1 MNARGKVNYFLQR
14 GEKGGLVGDYM
25 ANTPVLTDEQWEA
38 LRLLSIKGV
47 PDTELAERFQVD
59 SGTIRQKR
67 HRDEV
72 WKAAWEGIRGKGN
85 ELSQKAPETAEI
97 AQKVAST
104 VSENIARLGEQ
115 NRILALQIAGKGLK
129 QANDA
134 PPEVQ
139 SWQDVKALMDIVSKA
154 AGLDQGNAVQV
165 NILNDST
172 CSVEQGDFPVFEA
185 E

>member
-1 MNARGKVNYFLQR
+1 MRGNWGL
-14 GEKGGLVGDYM
+14 GGDM
-25 ANTPVLTDEQWEA
+25 TETREQISPEVWEA
-38 LRLLSIKGV
+38 VKIASIRGV
-47 PDTELAERFQVD
+47 PDVQLSEQFGVTREA
-59 SGTIRQKR
+59 IRQR
-67 HRDEV
+67 RFRD
-72 WKAAWEGIRGKGN
+72 KAWAAAVSPVSMLHN
-85 ELSQKAPETAEI
+85 EERKAEASRIVTGGPETAEI

-115 NRILALQIAGKGLK
+115 NRLLALQIAGKGLK

-154 AGLDQGNAVQV
+154 AGLEAGNAVQV
-165 NILNDST
+165 NILNDSA
-172 CSVEQGDFPVFEA
+172 CSVEHGDFPVFEA

>member
-1 MNARGKVNYFLQR
+1 MPEA
-14 GEKGGLVGDYM
+14 
-25 ANTPVLTDEQWEA
+25 VLSPQEWEA
-38 LRLLSIKGV
+38 VKAASIKGV
-47 PDTELAERFQVD
+47 PDAQLAEAF
-59 SGTIRQKR
+59 GINGNAIRQR
-67 HRDEV
+67 RFLDPV
-72 WKAAWEGIRGKGN
+72 WKAAVAATREKEADN
-85 ELSQKAPETAEI
+85 KAVLTQSLTKAPETAEI

-115 NRILALQIAGKGLK
+115 NRLLALQIAGKGLK

-165 NILNDST
+165 NILNDSA
-172 CSVEQGDFPVFEA
+172 CSVEHGEFPVFEA

>member
-1 MNARGKVNYFLQR
+1 MPEA
-14 GEKGGLVGDYM
+14 
-25 ANTPVLTDEQWEA
+25 VLSPQEWEA
-38 LRLLSIKGV
+38 VKLTSIKGV
-47 PDTELAERFQVD
+47 PDQDIAEQF
-59 SGTIRQKR
+59 GITCEAIRQR
-67 HRDEV
+67 RFRDPV
-72 WKAAWEGIRGKGN
+72 WKAAMEAKGGN
-85 ELSQKAPETAEI
+85 CHVVSQKAPETAEI

-115 NRILALQIAGKGLK
+115 NRLLALQIAGKGLK

-154 AGLDQGNAVQV
+154 AGLEGSNAVQV
-165 NILNDST
+165 NILNDSA
-172 CSVEQGDFPVFEA
+172 CSVEHGDFPVFEA